1 MRPLRLLPVLAALSL
16 GLAAGCGPQQPR
28 SVLLIVIDTLRS
40 DHIGAYGYERETSP
54 AIDALAEQ
62 GVRFER
68 AYATAPWTMP
78 SVASMITGLYPSGH
92 GVKNVKSG
100 VPMSLHTL
108 AEILGERGYRAGAV
122 VSSRL
127 LINKR
132 GKGFAQG
139 YHIYEKRHA
148 RGHDHISTEG
158 VTDDAIR
165 ILELFAAQG
174 HWFLLFVNYFDP
186 HFNYLPHRDVGFAPE
201 RVGRLDG
208 RQRIQELRQKLS
220 DFSDEELRFL
230 RDLYDEEIRH
240 TDAGIGRLLARL
252 DELGLAED
260 TLVVLTADHGEEFR
274 DHGWLGHTETLYEE
288 LMRVPL
294 VIRMPGAPGVPRVVE
309 TPVSLVSLTPTIL
322 ELLGI
327 EVAEFD
333 FQGPS
338 LAPWVLRRGDP
349 EPDSPVVE
357 VDFVLPGDRR
367 SGKRTLK
374 KGIVDEHFKL
384 IRDDE
389 SRRIEL
395 YDLDADPGE
404 RRNLAEERPELRD
417 RLLREL
423 DARLERAARAAVPVP
438 ERQLAEEEIRALREL
453 GYVDP

>member
-1 MRPLRLLPVLAALSL
+1 
-16 GLAAGCGPQQPR
+16 
-28 SVLLIVIDTLRS
+28 VLLIVIDTLRW
-40 DHIGAYGYERETSP
+40 DHIGAYGYERDTAP
-54 AIDALAEQ
+54 AIDALAAQ

-92 GVKNVKSG
+92 GVKTVKSG

-108 AEILGERGYRAGAV
+108 AEILGERGYQAAAV

-132 GKGFAQG
+132 EKGFAQG

-148 RGHDHISTEG
+148 RGHGHISTEG

-165 ILELFAAQG
+165 ILELFAAEG

-208 RQRIQELRQKLS
+208 RQGIEELREMVS
-220 DFSDEELRFL
+220 GFSDEELRFL

-240 TDAGIGRLLARL
+240 TDAGIGRLLTRL
-252 DELGLAED
+252 EELGLAED

-274 DHGWLGHTETLYEE
+274 DHGWIGHTETLYEE

-294 VIRMPGAPGVPRVVE
+294 VIRMPGARRVPRVVE
-309 TPVSLVSLTPTIL
+309 APVSLVSLTPTIL
-322 ELLGI
+322 DLLGI
-327 EVAEFD
+327 DIAEFD
-333 FQGPS
+333 FHGSS
-338 LAPWVLRRGDP
+338 LAPWVLGRGDP

-357 VDFVLPGDRR
+357 VDFVLPGDPP

-374 KGIVDEHFKL
+374 KGIVDERFKL

-423 DARLERAARAAVPVP
+423 DARLERAARAAVAVP
-438 ERQLAEEEIRALREL
+438 ERHLAEEEVKALREL
-453 GYVDP
+453 GYIDPSP